1 MKKIAIMTA
10 ALLAV
15 TSLAACS
22 GANEPA
28 TATAQTAQT
37 ETIQTETTSQTAS
50 ETVPESENFTTIETE
65 TVPQNYIQD
74 ADSESWFERIRSEW
88 APGGKELSDSDK
100 VGSALYELSD
110 GEICDDMIFDASMP
124 DCSSVRAQGDVDASL
139 TGCSIYKMAGDSQG
153 KDKPSFYGKNAAVQA
168 LDGAFLR
175 ILNAQV
181 NAAAGSATGVFA
193 YNDAVICIA
202 DSTVDVSGGGAGG
215 IQVAGGGKLYAWNLT
230 VNTESKAA
238 IRSDRG
244 GGVMEVNG
252 GTYTANGKDG
262 CPAVYSTADITV
274 RNAYLTSNHS
284 RAVIIE
290 GRNSVTLEGCISSG
304 CDESTKEGSIKANVL
319 IYQSHSGDAKE
330 GTGTFTM
337 TGGSMK
343 ANAGYMFYCTNTS
356 AVINLEATELV
367 YSPEGGF
374 LRVSSGRWGN
384 DGSNGAGCVLNCKDQ
399 KMEGEIYV
407 DEISSLEI
415 NMTGSDYTGAVNPDG
430 EEGYVKVS
438 MDENSS
444 WILTADSYITEFD
457 GSLENVDT
465 GNFHLYVNGESIK

>member
-1 MKKIAIMTA
+1 MKKTAIMTA
-10 ALLAV
+10 ALLTV
-15 TSLAACS
+15 ISLAACS
-22 GANEPA
+22 GTNEPTTTAAQA
-28 TATAQTAQT
+28 TQA
-37 ETIQTETTSQTAS
+37 ETTLQTTT
-50 ETVPESENFTTIETE
+50 ETVPESEIFTTIETS
-65 TVPQNYIQD
+65 TVPQNYVQD
-74 ADSESWFERIRSEW
+74 ADAESWFERIHNDWS
-88 APGGKELSDSDK
+88 PGGKELSDSDK
-100 VGSALYELSD
+100 VGMALYELIN
-110 GEICDDMIFDASMP
+110 GEVCDDMIFDASVA
-124 DCSSVRAQGDVDASL
+124 DCSSVRAQGDVDAGL
-139 TGCSIYKMAGDSQG
+139 TGCSIYKMAGDSQS
-153 KDKPSFYGKNAAVQA
+153 KDEPSFYGKNAAVQA
-168 LDGAFLR
+168 LDGAFLK
-175 ILNAQV
+175 IVNSQINAG
-181 NAAAGSATGVFA
+181 AGNATGVFA
-193 YNDAVICIA
+193 YNDAVIFIA

-356 AVINLEATELV
+356 AVINLEDTELI

-384 DGSNGAGCVLNCKDQ
+384 DGSNGGECVLNCTDQ

-407 DEISSLEI
+407 DDISSLEI
-415 NMTGSDYTGAVNPDG
+415 NMTGSEYSGAINRDG

-444 WILTADSYITEFD
+444 WTLTADSYITEFD

-465 GNFHLYVNGESIK
+465 GNFHLYVNGEIIK